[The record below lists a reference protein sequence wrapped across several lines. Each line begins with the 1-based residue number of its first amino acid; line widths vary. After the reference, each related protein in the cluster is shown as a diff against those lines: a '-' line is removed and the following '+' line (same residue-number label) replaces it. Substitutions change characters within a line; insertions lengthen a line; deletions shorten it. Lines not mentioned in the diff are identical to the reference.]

1 MNGVTGEK
9 VGGEQQASLDL
20 IFTIIFQMAL
30 PLWER
35 YEGAVPSDELRKL
48 EEGGDWPRGLAAAA
62 MNRLNRDKNL
72 RAQLRAFC
80 ERERSN
86 WESRQNQGEHR

>member
-1 MNGVTGEK
+1 MNGVTGET

-30 PLWER
+30 PVWER
-35 YEGAVPSDELRKL
+35 YKGAVPPDELRKL
-48 EEGGDWPRGLAAAA
+48 GEAGDWPHGLAAAA

-80 ERERSN
+80 ERERSD
-86 WESRQNQGEHR
+86 WGSRQNQGEHK